1 MNLTYIGIALG
12 LGLIIIG
19 TGYGIGHVGGK
30 AMEAMGRQPEV
41 ADKVRTTMILN
52 VALIEGAAL
61 FALFIC
67 FLLTSK

>member
-1 MNLTYIGIALG
+1 MNLTYIGTAIG

-19 TGYGIGHVGGK
+19 ASYGISHVGGK

-41 ADKVRTTMILN
+41 ADKARTTMILN
-52 VALIEGAAL
+52 AALIEGAAL

-67 FLLTSK
+67 YLLTSK